1 MRWGFF
7 VFFYKMQH
15 YFFKGMTVLLLH
27 KFNCESLSPL
37 AFYDYVFISAKTQ
50 MYIKK
55 IAIVFDR
62 DFVYI
67 L

>member
-1 MRWGFF
+1 MRWVF
-7 VFFYKMQH
+7 FFYKMQH

-27 KFNCESLSPL
+27 NCESLSPL
-37 AFYDYVFISAKTQ
+37 AFYDYVFISAKTH

-55 IAIVFDR
+55 IAIVFDI